1 MVPCHLTRIH
11 HRESRSG
18 VTWRDVTIRSP
29 VTVWNGDC
37 TVWLSIFCGGSVSI
51 PFYRFLWIGIRSMQQ
66 TADAFLSWARHG
78 NQGPYYTA
86 RTTPYGPTNP
96 LHRRQKEI
104 TQQVCAS
111 KLSTQCIVPGSTSS
125 NCMGRVPAIDSSIKS
140 CIPSSFPVVGHPAI
154 PGPRSH

>member
-18 VTWRDVTIRSP
+18 VTGRDVTIRSP

-86 RTTPYGPTNP
+86 GTTQTYLRP
-96 LHRRQKEI
+96 RKKEI
-104 TQQVCAS
+104 TYKVWLQAS
-111 KLSTQCIVPGSTSS
+111 YRPNLSFGSPSYWSLGSARWSPLRSLARLSKGDDGDRLPGGCWKDRMST
-125 NCMGRVPAIDSSIKS
+125 
-140 CIPSSFPVVGHPAI
+140 
-154 PGPRSH
+154 